1 MNRRRERRENK
12 NSLITSKSFAIERR
26 SRMEKRLGILHLEDN
41 LKDAE
46 LTQATLEA
54 HGMVCAISR
63 VVTRAEFVA
72 ALEDDGFDLIFA
84 DYSLPQFDGVSA
96 VAIARARRPELPV
109 ILISGTLGE
118 ERAIEALR
126 LGATDYVL
134 KQNLARLIPVVR
146 RALAE
151 KEEQRQRRQAEQK
164 YRDIVDHAVEGIF
177 QTTSEGRYINAN
189 PALARMMGYD
199 SPETLMKMVTHIP
212 RQLYV
217 DVTKRAELGCMLE
230 EQEIVRDFEF
240 EVYRKDGV
248 KIWLSVN
255 SRVVRDTAGEVLYYE
270 GFAQNITR
278 RKHAEIELRRSYD
291 HLEVEVANR
300 PSELRDANLRLQNL
314 DRIKSEFL
322 ANMSHELRTRLNCII
337 GFTQLMHDRKVGP
350 IATDQ
355 KEYLGDIL
363 TSSQHLLQLINDLLD
378 NAKIESGRMEVLVTP
393 FPVTGVIHEL
403 TQNLAPIMSTKGLKL
418 IRDIPDDLPPI
429 TTDRRKLLQILLNL
443 ASNAVKF
450 TEWGEI
456 RFQCRATSEALQIA
470 VSDTGIGINAKD
482 MDLLFQ
488 PFSQI
493 DSGLQKRQQGT
504 GLGLHL
510 SQNLARLLDGVISV
524 ESEYGKGS
532 TFTLTLPLAAEAKM
546 V

>member
-1 MNRRRERRENK
+1 
-12 NSLITSKSFAIERR
+12 
-26 SRMEKRLGILHLEDN
+26 MEKRLGILHLEDN

-164 YRDIVDHAVEGIF
+164 YRDIFDHAVEGIF
-177 QTTSEGRYINAN
+177 QTTPDGRYINAN

-199 SPETLMKMVTHIP
+199 SPETLMKTVTHIP

-300 PSELRDANLRLQNL
+300 TSELRDANLRLQDL
-314 DRIKSEFL
+314 DRLKSEFL
-322 ANMSHELRTRLNCII
+322 ANMSHELRTPLNCII
-337 GFTQLMHDRKVGP
+337 GFSQLMHDGKVGP

-378 NAKIESGRMEVLVTP
+378 NAKIESGRMEVLVTT